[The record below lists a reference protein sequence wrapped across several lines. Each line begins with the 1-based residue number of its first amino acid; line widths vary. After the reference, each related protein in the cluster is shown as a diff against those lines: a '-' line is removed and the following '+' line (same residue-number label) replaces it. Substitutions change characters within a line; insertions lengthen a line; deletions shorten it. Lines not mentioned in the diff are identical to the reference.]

1 MFSENLKILR
11 KQKGL
16 SQEALAMRLNVTRQT
31 VSKWEKNLSVPD
43 ADMLVRLSEV
53 LEVSVSSLLGGKVE
67 AEGNDNAIAEQ
78 LAQIAE
84 QLAIKNRRFKRII
97 KAIII
102 IIAAIAAINILLVVL
117 FTAHSDVTT
126 PGESNIVITSDGTD

>member
-126 PGESNIVITSDGTD
+126 PGESNIVVTSDGTD